1 MNIPRQA
8 LCISLLLHG
17 AVIFLIYTLSS
28 TLASPYRTVVI
39 DFTNMGPIA
48 PSNRA
53 ASTSGLQKGTG
64 GGGGGGGPKIGRKP
78 SRGALPK
85 PAARMTE
92 KRPASTTTAHELHG
106 TVPILAKP
114 GEQTAPPPDNIPSSA
129 REGVIDGTGTGVGTG
144 IGSGSGSGIGSGSG
158 SGSGSGRGSGSGS
171 GEGTGDSVEQ
181 QRKRY
186 LAEHFAYIRDIIEKN
201 LVYPPVAQRMGWT
214 GKVIV
219 FFNVGKDGRV
229 KDIRI
234 IKSSGYTILDENV
247 IETIR
252 KVQPF
257 PGPPTSVD
265 VKIPLSFGL
274 E

>member
-1 MNIPRQA
+1 MNISRQA
-8 LCISLLLHG
+8 LLISLVLHG
-17 AVIFLIYTLSS
+17 AVIFLIYAMSS
-28 TLASPYRTVVI
+28 TLASPYRTIVI
-39 DFTNMGPIA
+39 DFTSMERTASSNPAA
-48 PSNRA
+48 P
-53 ASTSGLQKGTG
+53 TPGLQKGSG
-64 GGGGGGGPKIGRKP
+64 GGGGGGGPNIGHKP
-78 SRGALPK
+78 SRGAIAK
-85 PAARMTE
+85 PSARNT
-92 KRPASTTTAHELHG
+92 KKSPASTTTAHEPHG
-106 TVPILAKP
+106 TVPLLAKP
-114 GEQTAPPPDNIPSSA
+114 SEHTAPPPDNILLSA
-129 REGVIDGTGTGVGTG
+129 EEGVIDGIGTGV
-144 IGSGSGSGIGSGSG
+144 GSGSG

-171 GEGTGDSVEQ
+171 GDGTGNSVEQ

-201 LVYPPVAQRMGWT
+201 LTYPPLAERNGWT
-214 GKVIV
+214 GTVIV
-219 FFNVGKDGRV
+219 FFNVQKDGRV

-257 PGPPTSVD
+257 PKPPTSID